1 MTNNG
6 IGIDVVCLS
15 RMPLHSAPLFRYPVV
30 QEHGKIPEQLAA
42 SSTSTA
48 DQRSHLGSAIR
59 NEGHYS
65 SLPSSIVG
73 SMSPRLSRVASSV
86 FTRDYMKWHH
96 GIPHWV
102 DLSYWTADNASV
114 ASMEGDGFEMQKV
127 CPVKRKHTKR
137 FIPRVRMYEPQMMG
151 IGGLANIS
159 IPYIKNSSSRTRRA
173 RGAILTKRNHF
184 QGEALPSPKV
194 TQGHAPGG
202 LLTAH
207 AKQQGDMIRR
217 MDEYDAYVFGHSR
230 SLEPRDRSKL
240 SRKPNE
246 FFSAESKQE
255 SKTPGRNLH
264 KQQASAPIE
273 SSPETYKKTSKAN
286 RGLLSLLAAPQKSE
300 SPRISRSVSYALR
313 GLGAPPRATA
323 STEINIEN
331 IQAHG
336 LLTPRSGT
344 ETKPVS
350 TAGSIRSYG
359 ATETS
364 DTKSLGDA
372 ISLLHA
378 EHDTVQSRESPSTP
392 ISIDKTQQKNKRKV
406 RNDSRNAGATQ
417 LRRIESNNSAFSNL
431 EPDAQRDVR
440 PASPDQENSQES
452 ESASTDDSE
461 EGFKPGS
468 VVQDTIP
475 FIRNVN
481 ASNPKKYDPNV
492 ATWFGRW
499 QHLYPRKPKAATV
512 KWRSLCTP
520 ASVPLTTEDLPGFDD
535 LKTDFESS
543 SYVVH
548 QRADN
553 EVRESPRTRKNLLGD
568 MLTLRLAHGY
578 QFSQSRGSQSVN
590 SSNRTSTILYQEL
603 RQSDGNIYMSMG
615 SSLQSLRLEGED
627 SVRVTRYRRNHKH
640 EVEDARK
647 TIEYCPNIR
656 TILSSSYKPRKLKLT
671 GFSQEY
677 PWEAADSYLADPKR
691 RLDNAV
697 ERLRFWRARFA
708 LLPVEPP
715 ATAWKLAQSSSE
727 NEEEIHL
734 LGIRALTQMWQR
746 QRYIPPEDKTFSRP
760 AALRMNLNPLAIIF
774 ETLNP
779 SEIVATELDKIMSA
793 EDTGELQQTQLLP
806 DSELFE
812 RETSTLPQLAQAMQG
827 DKGIEIKNRRWHL
840 RLHYNCFQGEEF
852 TNWLL
857 RTFKEAEFQDRDD
870 CVDFG
875 NTLMEGGLFT
885 HVNGRHNFKDGNYF
899 YSIAPEYR
907 AHRAESRQS
916 WMGFPASRRS
926 EKSVPATPAAEG
938 PRKDMKESSSTDR
951 RSRAGSV
958 MENADADDILSRQS
972 TEKKVSISLSG
983 LTSLDVDHR
992 KRSDRVEVVNLY
1004 YDRLHNPEN
1013 CYRFALTWPPTT
1025 TSALVE
1031 NALSTWASHV
1041 ERYGLKLVEVPIA
1054 EASKV
1059 SDNEPFRAPYKIT
1072 LAVQPPKMAGN
1083 GNLTSTSFSPLTPP
1097 SPDRHLFHRALLAR
1111 HNFVLLDEAAAAFP
1125 SDVDVRI
1132 YWGKLETTMIQYIHR
1147 SGVILAQ
1154 ITGDGSFLLLA
1165 NRLYNARPVT
1175 TKDSNKKFMSS
1186 TDQIDRTASR
1196 TRATTI
1202 GQPAMQASGILG
1214 LNAIAPSSPISSPF
1228 VPARVTADVFG
1239 NRAALASSGFATYIT
1254 PEQIKDDLETFTSS
1268 PSKLEAFYREVSNT
1282 MATPRRGSSS
1292 SSVLRPDQGPDI
1304 SIPEIRL
1311 PPSLVARANIEGTAG
1326 GGGRRVAARGSH
1338 QQNGS
1343 PLVRADVVGDE
1354 INDAM
1359 RSPMRGATL

>member
-30 QEHGKIPEQLAA
+30 QEHGELPEQLAA

-127 CPVKRKHTKR
+127 GPVKRKHTKR

-372 ISLLHA
+372 VSLLHA

-406 RNDSRNAGATQ
+406 KNDSRNAGATQ

-440 PASPDQENSQES
+440 PASPDHENSQES

-627 SVRVTRYRRNHKH
+627 SVRVTRYRRNPKH